1 MIYNEAYYKSA
12 NYKDYLHRGPRYKR
26 MAREIVRLLE
36 STSLL
41 KPPILDYGCSVG
53 FLVQAL
59 KEMNIDSYGFD
70 ISEWAKQQCLEKNIK
85 IVEKIEPIS
94 TLFAFDVFEHMEL
107 LEIEDVVK
115 NAKPEVIVARI
126 PVSING
132 GKSFALDVSNNDPT
146 HITCLEKQQWIDF
159 IDKLG
164 YQISFRINLC
174 TVYDTDGVFCFVA
187 VKKNVRNI

>member
-1 MIYNEAYYKSA
+1 
-12 NYKDYLHRGPRYKR
+12 
-26 MAREIVRLLE
+26 
-36 STSLL
+36 
-41 KPPILDYGCSVG
+41 
-53 FLVQAL
+53 
-59 KEMNIDSYGFD
+59 
-70 ISEWAKQQCLEKNIK
+70 EKNIK